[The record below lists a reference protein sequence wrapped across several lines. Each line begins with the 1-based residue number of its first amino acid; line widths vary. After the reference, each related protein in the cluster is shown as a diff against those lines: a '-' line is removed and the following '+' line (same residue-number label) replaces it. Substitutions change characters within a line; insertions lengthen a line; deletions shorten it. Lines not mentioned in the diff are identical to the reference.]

1 MQRQMTWKNWPF
13 LLAGILIVAGL
24 LVLSSVFKNSHV
36 ISNYLADLGGA
47 ISAIILS
54 IATYDEYE
62 RRRQRK
68 RYLPPER
75 MGARRIRDEVYQL
88 MFQYAFV
95 VNLRYNPK
103 SPSRQA
109 VDKTAAGKRFTK
121 PGTELHAKAAKH
133 ISLEDPKVKSN
144 LFDNSR
150 EALNKPALKKLSYGE
165 ANELIVQTER
175 TIQQLDTAIS
185 AYGYS
190 MTPEVHKWALDVR
203 EKLSQAIT
211 GKETILSIRLGAA
224 SKRPGSKLSKDD
236 QRGLEKILDE
246 LVKVGF
252 EAKNVKVE

>member
-75 MGARRIRDEVYQL
+75 MGARRIQDEVYQL

-109 VDKTAAGKRFTK
+109 VDKTAAASDSPSRKQSCTLK
-121 PGTELHAKAAKH
+121 PPSIFRWK
-133 ISLEDPKVKSN
+133 IP
-144 LFDNSR
+144 
-150 EALNKPALKKLSYGE
+150 KLSP
-165 ANELIVQTER
+165 ICS
-175 TIQQLDTAIS
+175 TIPA
-185 AYGYS
+185 
-190 MTPEVHKWALDVR
+190 
-203 EKLSQAIT
+203 KL
-211 GKETILSIRLGAA
+211 
-224 SKRPGSKLSKDD
+224 
-236 QRGLEKILDE
+236 
-246 LVKVGF
+246 
-252 EAKNVKVE
+252 

>member
-1 MQRQMTWKNWPF
+1 
-13 LLAGILIVAGL
+13 
-24 LVLSSVFKNSHV
+24 
-36 ISNYLADLGGA
+36 
-47 ISAIILS
+47 
-54 IATYDEYE
+54 
-62 RRRQRK
+62 
-68 RYLPPER
+68 
-75 MGARRIRDEVYQL
+75 
-88 MFQYAFV
+88 
-95 VNLRYNPK
+95 
-103 SPSRQA
+103 
-109 VDKTAAGKRFTK
+109 
-121 PGTELHAKAAKH
+121 
-133 ISLEDPKVKSN
+133 

-150 EALNKPALKKLSYGE
+150 EALNKPALNKLSYGE

-185 AYGYS
+185 TYGYS

-224 SKRPGSKLSKDD
+224 SKQPGSKLSKDD